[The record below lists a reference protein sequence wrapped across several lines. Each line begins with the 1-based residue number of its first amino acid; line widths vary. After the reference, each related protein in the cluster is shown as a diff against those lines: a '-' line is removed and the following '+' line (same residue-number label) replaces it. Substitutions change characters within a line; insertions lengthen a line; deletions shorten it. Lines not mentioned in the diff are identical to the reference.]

1 MGRTEG
7 TAAHS
12 GRAPYIL
19 GERMNPSSI
28 SLPGASAR
36 SAAAVRWSERRG
48 WQFGSAEFNAA
59 ALIVH
64 LFVGLFPLAAY
75 VFGGFAAPSWPRDW
89 PLVTALW
96 GGFVALG
103 YPLFAMLESRAFS
116 AWTRGLEPAQRATE
130 QAEYAV
136 RAALAKNFWFG
147 VLAAY
152 VIAAL
157 MGFVVRG

>member
-1 MGRTEG
+1 
-7 TAAHS
+7 
-12 GRAPYIL
+12 
-19 GERMNPSSI
+19 MNQSSI
-28 SLPGASAR
+28 SLPGAAAR
-36 SAAAVRWSERRG
+36 PAARVRWSDRRG
-48 WQFGSAEFNAA
+48 WQFGSAEFNVA

-89 PLVTALW
+89 PLATALW

-103 YPLFAMLESRAFS
+103 YPLFAMFESRSFS
-116 AWTRGLEPAQRATE
+116 AWVRGLEPAQRAAE
-130 QAEYAV
+130 QAEYAA